1 MDVTQPIEAPQLRP
15 LGVGDIVDRVFA
27 LYRSKP
33 LLYIALAA
41 VPYLIF
47 ILVIAGATL
56 ALAGTFV
63 GLAAFANLLASGDVP
78 DPAQFA
84 ASVISFIG
92 FVLFI
97 VVAAVV
103 ILSTQTTA
111 LVYAM
116 SARYLG
122 KQVTLGE
129 AFRAGLRATP
139 RVIGAGLLIFLLF
152 VVLWAALVVLM
163 AVSRQAIVV
172 VVAVLAGLVGSFYIL
187 ASTLTAPVVATVEGV
202 GPITAIRRAWSLAA
216 GNRWRILGLQLLLV
230 VINGVISA
238 VVSAIFVTTIIG
250 DATLRTVAQQLVNA
264 ATTILWAPVE
274 WGTFAI
280 LYYDLRVR
288 HEAFDLQLAAEALPR
303 EP

>member
-1 MDVTQPIEAPQLRP
+1 VDVTQPIEAPQLRP

-27 LYRSKP
+27 LYRSRP
-33 LLYIALAA
+33 LLYIAIAA
-41 VPYLIF
+41 VPYLVF
-47 ILVIAGATL
+47 ILVIAAATV
-56 ALAGTFV
+56 ALAGTFL
-63 GLAAFANLLASGDVP
+63 GLAQFANVLASGDLP
-78 DPAQFA
+78 DPRELLTAMVA
-84 ASVISFIG
+84 FIG

-122 KQVTLGE
+122 RPITLGE

-139 RVIGAGLLIFLLF
+139 RVILTGLAIFMTFVLF
-152 VVLWAALVVLM
+152 WAALIITM
-163 AVSRQAIVV
+163 AVSQQTLVV
-172 VVAVLAGLVGSFYIL
+172 VVAVIVGLVGSFYIL
-187 ASTLTAPVVATVEGV
+187 ASTLTAPVIATLESV
-202 GPITAIRRAWSLAA
+202 GPLTAIRRSWSLAA
-216 GNRWRILGLQLLLV
+216 GNRWRILGLQLLLIV
-230 VINGVISA
+230 LNGVISA

-303 EP
+303 VT